1 MIRLP
6 LVMVAVAELC
16 VLLVGGIDVSL
27 GPVMSLTVVTIS
39 FLAKNSGVGNAT
51 GGAILSALVGGLA
64 VGLVNAWLIERRGL
78 SPVIATIA
86 TLSLAGGVALV
97 LRPTAAGSVSMTL
110 SDGLTK
116 RIGVF
121 PAPLLVIVVIIIA
134 GDVALRRSG
143 LGLRIRAVGLNG
155 TFAHRLGPNTVPVRS
170 AAYLRC
176 GFLPAAPGAALG
188 PPAWVGRAR

>member
-51 GGAILSALVGGLA
+51 GGAILSALVCGLA

-86 TLSLAGGVALV
+86 TLSLAGGAALV
-97 LRPTAAGSVSMTL
+97 LRPTAPASVSMSL
-110 SDGLTK
+110 SDALTNRIHRFPPPPLAMRCICLAGGL
-116 RIGVF
+116 
-121 PAPLLVIVVIIIA
+121 PP
-134 GDVALRRSG
+134 RR
-143 LGLRIRAVGLNG
+143 
-155 TFAHRLGPNTVPVRS
+155 
-170 AAYLRC
+170 
-176 GFLPAAPGAALG
+176 
-188 PPAWVGRAR
+188 

>member
-16 VLLVGGIDVSL
+16 VLLVGGIDVSI
-27 GPVMSLTVVTIS
+27 GSVMSLTVVTIS

-51 GGAILSALVGGLA
+51 GGAILSALVCGLA

-110 SDGLTK
+110 SHGLTNQ
-116 RIGVF
+116 IGVF
-121 PAPLLVIVVIIIA
+121 PAPLLRPVVILTPP
-134 GDVALRRSG
+134 D
-143 LGLRIRAVGLNG
+143 
-155 TFAHRLGPNTVPVRS
+155 
-170 AAYLRC
+170 
-176 GFLPAAPGAALG
+176 LP
-188 PPAWVGRAR
+188 PPPPPPPLPTPPPR